1 MYSVR
6 YPQLGDRSLLSR
18 RVNAQRTLAD
28 FLWMPVMQR
37 WPRGFLLP
45 TTGKSQR
52 PGLHFCLKQ
61 LENQI
66 KYIKMG
72 FCTVESRQLRT
83 VIPERREKTW

>member
-1 MYSVR
+1 MVR
-6 YPQLGDRSLLSR
+6 YPQLGDTSPLSC
-18 RVNAQRTLAD
+18 RVNAKRSTRRL
-28 FLWMPVMQR
+28 PVDASYAEKAE
-37 WPRGFLLP
+37 GFLLP
-45 TTGKSQR
+45 STVKPQR

-61 LENQI
+61 LENQT